1 MLRQP
6 MARRSALGSPYSK
19 PSTAEDGLPL
29 PANRQRFAKLL
40 SQYSL
45 AAQPYAMHGSG
56 AICEIVNH
64 QGHEGTRR
72 KYMKPKAFVILRALG
87 GSGFHLLH
95 RETPPPPKF
104 GK

>member
-29 PANRQRFAKLL
+29 PANRQRFAGLL
-40 SQYSL
+40 SKYSL
-45 AAQPYAMHGSG
+45 AAQPYAMHGGG

-64 QGHEGTRR
+64 QGHEESRR
-72 KYMKPKAFVILRALG
+72 LLASDSSFVYLG
-87 GSGFHLLH
+87 GLG
-95 RETPPPPKF
+95 
-104 GK
+104 G